1 MKFNFSKRVFLLATF
16 VLTACAGASS
26 YLPMDKIPAGNSQEV
41 QVNKPYD
48 FVYLSVFDTA
58 NTMTK
63 WTPLKTLK
71 DEGLIR
77 LQNTQF
83 SRLDDASLRIV
94 NVRIRRDSST
104 QTSVFLEKDSQRVV
118 GADEILDAIRKKLA
132 DQTKV

>member
-1 MKFNFSKRVFLLATF
+1 MKLGFSKNYFLLAAF
-16 VLTACAGASS
+16 FLTACAGASN
-26 YLPMDKIPAGNSQEV
+26 YLPMDKIPAGNSQEI
-41 QVNKPYD
+41 QVSQPYD

-58 NTMTK
+58 NMLTK
-63 WTPLKTLK
+63 WTPDKTLK

-83 SRLDDASLRIV
+83 GRLDDANLRVV
-94 NVRIRRDSST
+94 NVRIRRDSAK